1 MGIIKRLLH
10 MRKPRTAGTGRIW
23 DNINT
28 PGATGWSSNL
38 GTLPLVRP
46 PGFVPNTPTLP
57 LPNPEPYLKGTT
69 IASLLRQHAQPDTL
83 QPEVPVKEPRATG
96 WGAIY
101 NDPQQPASTA
111 QQTVQQPAQ
120 HVPGQAPPMT
130 RQRENQWDAGDSRT
144 LQRFV
149 FAKTQSQQYFDQKQ
163 ALPEFTTPAVFSNGV
178 IAGHNGYFPSPMQH
192 GWEQPFVPEPGMHF
206 PEVGIAPPTL
216 LSRPINVRTVTG
228 SVDGHRSPIKS
239 AKAPKRQRS
248 GG

>member
-1 MGIIKRLLH
+1 MGIIRRLFH
-10 MRKPRTAGTGRIW
+10 MRKPRTAGTGRLW
-23 DNINT
+23 DNVNT
-28 PGATGWSSNL
+28 PGATGNVTNM
-38 GTLPLVRP
+38 GTPVPLVRP
-46 PGFVPNTPTLP
+46 PGFTPNPPVLP
-57 LPNPEPYLKGTT
+57 LPNPEPYLRGVS
-69 IASLLRQHAQPDTL
+69 IVSPLRQHAQPDTL
-83 QPEVPVKEPRATG
+83 QPEIPVKEPRSTG

-101 NDPQQPASTA
+101 NDPQQPGSTA
-111 QQTVQQPAQ
+111 QTTVQQPAQ

-130 RQRENQWDAGDSRT
+130 RQRDNQWDAGSFRN

-149 FAKTQSQQYFDQKQ
+149 FSETQSQQYFDQKVP
-163 ALPEFTTPAVFSNGV
+163 LPEFTTPAVYSHGV
-178 IAGHNGYFPSPMQH
+178 QTNIYPGQH